1 MVVVLYPMPVSTNT
15 RGVYFFDVSLA
26 FRSVLLGKCNVICRS
41 LSGKQMPHGPNAP
54 RCNVLWTS
62 VVSSCWCVGF
72 GGGFGGGW
80 LVSVGFLCSF
90 SFLFVPCGTAWNVF
104 VWYTERELTDMRRK
118 MDNMVSCIEQLCYD
132 NGDQTKHLFASL
144 FDSHDGGTAGMVG
157 TPRSGMMSAPSSE
170 MDNISRHGSRSG
182 SNDSSMSDFLFDDF
196 YDEEDVV
203 VGGEGNTAG
212 NL

>member
-1 MVVVLYPMPVSTNT
+1 
-15 RGVYFFDVSLA
+15 
-26 FRSVLLGKCNVICRS
+26 
-41 LSGKQMPHGPNAP
+41 
-54 RCNVLWTS
+54 
-62 VVSSCWCVGF
+62 VGF

-80 LVSVGFLCSF
+80 LVSVGFSCSF

-118 MDNMVSCIEQLCYD
+118 MDNMVSCIEQLCYV

-182 SNDSSMSDFLFDDF
+182 SNDSSMSDFLFENF
-196 YDEEDVV
+196 YGEEDVV

>member
-1 MVVVLYPMPVSTNT
+1 VLI
-15 RGVYFFDVSLA
+15 FF
-26 FRSVLLGKCNVICRS
+26 
-41 LSGKQMPHGPNAP
+41 
-54 RCNVLWTS
+54 
-62 VVSSCWCVGF
+62 
-72 GGGFGGGW
+72 
-80 LVSVGFLCSF
+80 
-90 SFLFVPCGTAWNVF
+90 FLFVPCGTAWNVF